1 MLAESKKGEKFM
13 NDKELH
19 LIVGGGWLTATFFN
33 SVSRAITAVAD
44 LGRSLGTSIRMFV
57 TGKRC

>member
-1 MLAESKKGEKFM
+1 M